1 MFVRVMHKRRLRDGA
16 YSIGLALCAVALLT
30 YPTAVATGISRGL
43 SICSS
48 VILPS
53 LFPFMLLSGLL
64 TDSPLC
70 RRPGRVAV
78 WVARRWFGLP
88 GCCAPAILLGLV
100 GGYPAGMMAV
110 AQLYKQGQISR
121 EQWRRLSAFCVGGG
135 PGFIVSTVG
144 AGLLGSAQAGL
155 LLFAAQTTVALGIGI
170 GLGRGHR
177 HPEEET
183 RPPLP
188 PRRPFA
194 HVVGDSCGALLTVC
208 GFVTLAAMVLA
219 LSEGAGVAAALAGWL
234 GLNTATVSAVL
245 AGILEVSGGCV
256 AVVGLGGLTPL
267 WLSLTLS
274 WAGLSVQ
281 GQLAAAL
288 PEERLLTGYFW
299 RWRLTHG
306 LLSGGVALLLF
317 HLFPPSD
324 LTAGGR
330 PQALPFSVSASGSVM
345 LLFLCFLTMLYFSQK
360 KTGNPE

>member
-1 MFVRVMHKRRLRDGA
+1 MFVRVMHKRRLQDGL
-16 YSIGLALCAVALLT
+16 YGLGLVGCAAALLT

-43 SICSS
+43 SVCST

-64 TDSPLC
+64 TESPLC
-70 RRPGRVAV
+70 RRPGRVAK
-78 WVARRWFGLP
+78 WVARRLFGLP

-110 AQLYKQGQISR
+110 ARLYRQGQINR

-135 PGFIVSTVG
+135 PGFVISTVG
-144 AGLLGSAQAGL
+144 AGLLGSVQAGVLLYVAQAVT
-155 LLFAAQTTVALGIGI
+155 AIGIGI
-170 GLGRGHR
+170 GLGRGQR
-177 HPEEET
+177 RVPDLPP
-183 RPPLP
+183 PPLP

-194 HVVGDSCGALLTVC
+194 AVVGDSCGALLTVC
-208 GFVTLAAMVLA
+208 GFVVLAAMVLA

-234 GLNTATVSAVL
+234 GADTATLSAGL
-245 AGILEVSGGCV
+245 AALLEVSGGCV
-256 AVVGLGGLTPL
+256 AVAGLGGLTPL

-306 LLSGGVALLLF
+306 LLSGGVALALF

-324 LTAGGR
+324 LTGGGQ
-330 PQALPFSVSASGSVM
+330 PEAVLFSVSASGSVM